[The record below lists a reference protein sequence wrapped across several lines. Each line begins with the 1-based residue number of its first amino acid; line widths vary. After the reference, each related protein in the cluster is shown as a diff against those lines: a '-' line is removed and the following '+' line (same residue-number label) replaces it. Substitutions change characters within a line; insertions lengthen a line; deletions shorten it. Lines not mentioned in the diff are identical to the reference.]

1 MFIRLYQKTQI
12 STLING
18 SRGVV
23 RNIKDEKY
31 LACPKGTS
39 SDFAGTPL
47 KEREEIAN
55 KVKDENPDELHV
67 VVRGVN
73 LTLKASKTVTSQ
85 RIISYD
91 TEISAEQWQRITG
104 YIGSISDY
112 KYETRFE
119 FHINTSM
126 MPEVSLYARKTEGAV
141 WKWRSSSFIDESFI
155 TIL

>member
-1 MFIRLYQKTQI
+1 MKTQI

-31 LACPKGTS
+31 LTCPKGIS
-39 SDFAGTPL
+39 SDYAGTPS

-55 KVKDENPDELHV
+55 RVKAENPDELHV
-67 VVRGVN
+67 IVRGVN

-85 RIISYD
+85 RIVSYD
-91 TEISAEQWQRITG
+91 TEISAEQWQRITD
-104 YIGSISDY
+104 YIGSLSDF

-119 FHINTSM
+119 FHINMSM
-126 MPEVSLYARKTEGAV
+126 IPEVSLYARKTEGAT
-141 WKWRSSSFIDESFI
+141 WEWRSSSFIDESFI